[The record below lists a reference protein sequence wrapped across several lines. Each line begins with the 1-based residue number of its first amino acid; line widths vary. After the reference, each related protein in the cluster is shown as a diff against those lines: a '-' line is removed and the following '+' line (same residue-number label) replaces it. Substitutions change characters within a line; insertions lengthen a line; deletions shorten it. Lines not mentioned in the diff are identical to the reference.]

1 MTTETWIAVCGL
13 AVNALIFVL
22 GALIVPSMRA
32 TQKGISDVTNELH
45 NLQLELVG
53 IKTVVTS
60 VTAMN
65 SNIHELRNS
74 MHAIQLK
81 LAVHGLWET
90 KEHEA

>member
-1 MTTETWIAVCGL
+1 MTTETWIAIGGL

-32 TQKGISDVTNELH
+32 TQKGISDVTSELH
-45 NLQLELVG
+45 KLQLELVG
-53 IKTVVTS
+53 IKAVVTS
-60 VTAMN
+60 VTAMHA
-65 SNIHELRNS
+65 NIHEMRNG

-90 KEHEA
+90 KEHDA